1 MDAITPTSIALLLL
15 VVILFDF
22 NIIVIIIINVIT
34 IIIINNNNLYSILI
48 KKDLCTVL
56 HLKRI
61 KFVP

>member
-1 MDAITPTSIALLLL
+1 MQLKFIPSCKS
-15 VVILFDF
+15 VFVF
-22 NIIVIIIINVIT
+22 IIII
-34 IIIINNNNLYSILI
+34 IIIIIIEKSLFNTL

>member
-1 MDAITPTSIALLLL
+1 MIMI
-15 VVILFDF
+15 
-22 NIIVIIIINVIT
+22 VIT
-34 IIIINNNNLYSILI
+34 IIIINNNNNNNKTLGKTLFNTH

>member
-1 MDAITPTSIALLLL
+1 MLNDEEKS
-15 VVILFDF
+15 LF
-22 NIIVIIIINVIT
+22 NT
-34 IIIINNNNLYSILI
+34 H

>member
-1 MDAITPTSIALLLL
+1 MQLKFIPSCKS
-15 VVILFDF
+15 VFVF
-22 NIIVIIIINVIT
+22 IIII
-34 IIIINNNNLYSILI
+34 IIIIIIIEKSLFNTH

>member
-1 MDAITPTSIALLLL
+1 MNFKRFI
-15 VVILFDF
+15 
-22 NIIVIIIINVIT
+22 IIVIIIIIIIT
-34 IIIINNNNLYSILI
+34 IITIIKKSLFNTH

>member
-1 MDAITPTSIALLLL
+1 MLGFK
-15 VVILFDF
+15 VHLFEQDEHG
-22 NIIVIIIINVIT
+22 IIII
-34 IIIINNNNLYSILI
+34 IIIIIIFFLNDKGKSLFNTH